1 LTYGAAGL
9 SDKAGSVL
17 DAIQNKDPDN
27 PPALPLAWGYT
38 GLGDKEKALNWLEEA
53 FENRDHDL
61 LFMQAPEFR
70 QVLATEPR
78 YQQLREKLKLEGP
91 GT

>member
-1 LTYGAAGL
+1 
-9 SDKAGSVL
+9 
-17 DAIQNKDPDN
+17 
-27 PPALPLAWGYT
+27 
-38 GLGDKEKALNWLEEA
+38 LEEA